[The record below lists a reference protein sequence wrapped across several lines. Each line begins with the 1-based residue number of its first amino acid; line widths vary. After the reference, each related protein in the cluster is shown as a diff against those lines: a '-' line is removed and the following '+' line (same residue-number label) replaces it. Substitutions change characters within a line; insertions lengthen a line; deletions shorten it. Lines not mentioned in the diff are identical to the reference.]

1 MKTIAPAA
9 LERLERVLREAS
21 IPLTVRALARRLRVP
36 YSTAKRRL
44 DAFEVEYGKP
54 LKRTLARE
62 GRRGAK
68 SVAYSL

>member
-1 MKTIAPAA
+1 MKTIDPGT
-9 LERLERVLREAS
+9 LERLEKVLREAS
-21 IPLTVRALARRLRVP
+21 IPLTIRALARRLRVP

-44 DAFEVEYGKP
+44 DAFEVERGKP
-54 LKRTLARE
+54 LKRTLVRE